1 MSMFIK
7 LTNAASGHKGNPIY
21 INVDQIA
28 AVFEVASEEGGSLS
42 TRVFG
47 GPTGQEW
54 RVEESLGE
62 VMTKIESQVDNTDHR
77 R

>member
-1 MSMFIK
+1 MFIK
-7 LTNAASGHKGNPIY
+7 LTNAASEHKGDAIY

-28 AVFEVASEEGGSLS
+28 AVFEVASDQGGSLS

-47 GPTGQEW
+47 GPTGLEW

-62 VMTKIESQVDNTDHR
+62 VMRKIESIKNP
-77 R
+77 